1 MKQHIVD
8 IVVDQSLSSSAM
20 YEHRCL
26 ENIKKL
32 YRSAGTFDEQQQ
44 FGSIIEAAMVSNLD
58 GFTYDSP
65 VSPRQ
70 SMTVKNPSARKSI
83 HQFLDALDIKPNTD
97 VRSFCAN
104 KSKCISVRSISMFL
118 VQYSK

>member
-58 GFTYDSP
+58 GFT
-65 VSPRQ
+65 
-70 SMTVKNPSARKSI
+70 
-83 HQFLDALDIKPNTD
+83 
-97 VRSFCAN
+97 
-104 KSKCISVRSISMFL
+104 
-118 VQYSK
+118 